1 MDPCCNA
8 LGQGVRVTIPL
19 WDVAPRDTGSGHGED
34 GLEISKV
41 SSSHYDTLTQH
52 AITAVCTLQE
62 YAGAKRIQPS
72 PAPQPPQRGH
82 RDLAPHA
89 TLRPSPTL
97 REPIGFLPLF
107 SLADWSSSLPLRK
120 LIGPPLR
127 PSNRRGAMLSVA
139 ARFPPRG
146 GHVSRS
152 AVRAVRTVGGWRSSA
167 LTDPV
172 LGAISRSSAFID
184 MASLSTADQTRTFAS
199 CFEIH
204 PVSPCIAFPSEWSF

>member
-1 MDPCCNA
+1 M
-8 LGQGVRVTIPL
+8 
-19 WDVAPRDTGSGHGED
+19 
-34 GLEISKV
+34 EISKV

-172 LGAISRSSAFID
+172 LGAISRYN
-184 MASLSTADQTRTFAS
+184 ADPADCRIGAGTRQGLIIPTLQLEPEKRAWVQS
-199 CFEIH
+199 Q
-204 PVSPCIAFPSEWSF
+204 PKRN